1 MTPTEALAAALEAA
15 PNVTSRVATL
25 FANADPTE
33 RRKVAQA
40 LARAIG
46 GCTGVPWTEADV
58 TALAE
63 GLAGGLTTMI

>member
-33 RRKVAQA
+33 RHKATQA
-40 LARAIG
+40 LATAIG
-46 GCTGVPWTEADV
+46 EKTGTQWGEADV

>member
-1 MTPTEALAAALEAA
+1 MTPTEALAAALRAA

-33 RRKVAQA
+33 RHKAAQG
-40 LARAIG
+40 LATAIG
-46 GCTGVPWTEADV
+46 RKTGTRWTEADV

-63 GLAGGLTTMI
+63 GLTGGPTP